1 MWKFNHMAKNKKVV
15 QMMNENKFIY
25 KGKRFKTKEV
35 LPYNPSCKDCY
46 FENKPCFSLHD
57 AKFIPGC
64 MEFERKDGKDV
75 IFVEV
80 EDESM
85 EQEA

>member
-1 MWKFNHMAKNKKVV
+1 
-15 QMMNENKFIY
+15 MNENEFTYERKKI
-25 KGKRFKTKEV
+25 KAKEV
-35 LPYNPSCKDCY
+35 TPCKSSCKDCY
-46 FENKPCFSLHD
+46 FENKPCFSLYD

-80 EDESM
+80 E
-85 EQEA
+85 